1 MTLERRYYDH
11 GRRRADS
18 RQTMAGFRV
27 LSLPF
32 CDQVS
37 ISLLVPSFLYG
48 PERERERE
56 SGRGPNGGGEM
67 TAARR
72 WERSGSRPHGR
83 EGSDWLPSAAGC
95 FITIFQCFQLSL
107 FCWLTLGGFKL
118 DLASDQNVYQTQ
130 EILDSLLCLPWS

>member
-1 MTLERRYYDH
+1 MGGG
-11 GRRRADS
+11 GRTADRQWRA
-18 RQTMAGFRV
+18 FV
-27 LSLPF
+27 LSLFPSAIRYLSHF
-32 CDQVS
+32 
-37 ISLLVPSFLYG
+37 LFHPSFTAQRER
-48 PERERERE
+48 ERERERE